1 MQAIIRIDEVDKEGC
16 SKVSS
21 VTPTDSNVTSLPF
34 AGLTPGK
41 KGGKE

>member
-1 MQAIIRIDEVDKEGC
+1 
-16 SKVSS
+16 